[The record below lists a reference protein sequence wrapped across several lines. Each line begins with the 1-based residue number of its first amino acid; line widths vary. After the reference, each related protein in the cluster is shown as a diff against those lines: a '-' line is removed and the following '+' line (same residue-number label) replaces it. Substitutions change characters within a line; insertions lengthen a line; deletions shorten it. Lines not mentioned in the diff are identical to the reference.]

1 MYGKQLFLPVL
12 PLPPELLVNLI
23 GGLTLSIA
31 PFQTTLGKVE
41 LEKVEPALVPFYLQR
56 KPPEDQ
62 IEDLFMFYFNETRQ
76 TPLLFSVAK
85 SETH

>member
-23 GGLTLSIA
+23 GHLSR
-31 PFQTTLGKVE
+31 FQTTLGKVD
-41 LEKVEPALVPFYLQR
+41 LEKVEPALVLFYLQR
-56 KPPEDQ
+56 KPEDQ
-62 IEDLFMFYFNETRQ
+62 IEDLFMFHFNGTRQ
-76 TPLLFSVAK
+76 TPPPPLFSVAK